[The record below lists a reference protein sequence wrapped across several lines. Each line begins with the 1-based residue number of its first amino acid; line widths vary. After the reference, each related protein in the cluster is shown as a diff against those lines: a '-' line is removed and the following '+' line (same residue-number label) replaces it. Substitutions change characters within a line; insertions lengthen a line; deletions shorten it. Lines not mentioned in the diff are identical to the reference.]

1 MTDRSVRKLIKLWS
15 VDDACVFD
23 DLHELENRL
32 AHPYSVASKDED
44 VYCHRSQL
52 SSDVQF
58 YSFLAVSPFVGCIV
72 GSCKLLMEK
81 IFGFITLDGELVDG
95 QFTASC
101 SLDDV
106 LVQSLR
112 NEDDEICFVEEDEDK
127 SWQMNFADLLM
138 STNMNLD

>member
-1 MTDRSVRKLIKLWS
+1 
-15 VDDACVFD
+15 
-23 DLHELENRL
+23 
-32 AHPYSVASKDED
+32 
-44 VYCHRSQL
+44 
-52 SSDVQF
+52 
-58 YSFLAVSPFVGCIV
+58 
-72 GSCKLLMEK
+72 MEK

-138 STNMNLD
+138 STNLNLDWWQYLVFKWIQFNTSAHIILMHGLKWAIRKIYGITICKRLKDKVYLYVS